1 MFRLS
6 RLMGAFT
13 LVIATSF
20 AAAPAFAEPVQMLIE
35 KDWGAYR
42 YDNDDSRICFV
53 SSVPTKSKGK
63 YDPENRG
70 DIRVFVSHGPGKAER
85 DVVQVIAGYRYKA
98 QSEVTLSIDG
108 KSFKLFTLED
118 RAYAESEED
127 DRRIIVQMKRGNKM
141 TIIGTSSRGTKT
153 TDTYSLSGFTK
164 TKAVIDKTCK

>member
-1 MFRLS
+1 
-6 RLMGAFT
+6 MGAFT

-98 QSEVTLSIDG
+98 QSDVTLSIDG

>member
-1 MFRLS
+1 
-6 RLMGAFT
+6 
-13 LVIATSF
+13 
-20 AAAPAFAEPVQMLIE
+20 
-35 KDWGAYR
+35 
-42 YDNDDSRICFV
+42 
-53 SSVPTKSKGK
+53 VPTTSKGK
-63 YDPENRG
+63 YDPDNRG

-98 QSEVTLSIDG
+98 QSDVTLSIDG

-141 TIIGTSSRGTKT
+141 TVIGTSSRGTKT
-153 TDTYSLSGFTK
+153 TDTYSLAGFTK